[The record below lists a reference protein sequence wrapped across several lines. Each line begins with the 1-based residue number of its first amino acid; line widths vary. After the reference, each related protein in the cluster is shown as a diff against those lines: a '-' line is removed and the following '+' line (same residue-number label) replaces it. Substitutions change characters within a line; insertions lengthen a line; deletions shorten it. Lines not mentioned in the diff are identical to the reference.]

1 MSGWIEHHAWEEK
14 GNAET
19 GTQVQAQDV
28 LDGTCGTFA
37 RGKVSVALSRLLSL
51 KLPASHSYQAGE

>member
-19 GTQVQAQDV
+19 GTQVQAQDI

-37 RGKVSVALSRLLSL
+37 RGKVSVGLS
-51 KLPASHSYQAGE
+51 